1 MSSRTII
8 VALAVAIAACIAIG
22 ASTPV
27 EAQYCE
33 GTVHGLSRHYDLATG
48 SGFLAVRK
56 RATSS
61 SPMLAQLFNGDKVEI
76 FDRRGS
82 WYRIFTGSVEG
93 WAHRKWMRNS
103 CNY

>member
-1 MSSRTII
+1 MSRKTIA
-8 VALAVAIAACIAIG
+8 VALAVAVVAGVALG
-22 ASTPV
+22 SSTPV

-33 GTVHGLSRHYDLATG
+33 GTVHGLSRHYNLASG

-56 RATSS
+56 RPTSS
-61 SPMLAQLFNGDKVEI
+61 SRMLAQLFNGDKVEI
-76 FDRRGS
+76 FDRQGG

-93 WAHRKWMRNS
+93 WAFRKWMWNS